1 MRIRSAAALVG
12 VLALAGCGTSSN
24 ETAPNVPPLVS
35 VSTPVQSPTPT
46 LSETP
51 SGPPSSTVADTLCT
65 RADQT
70 LVRTTLAAP
79 VVQVQS
85 KAVPAE
91 IGLPTYD
98 VCELNLSTNPSG
110 PVLRMG
116 VSVLPATK
124 AELTAAQRSY
134 DATRGKLEASKPAAV
149 GQGGFGTSRLV
160 VFLFGG
166 KLLKVSGPPATLAKY
181 VVLAEEAARQA
192 SGLPVAQPL
201 ITRDDCERAT
211 SEAAAVMGVPAM
223 ARRDGETAT
232 GDVVCGWITATSVL
246 SSSARTVPDAVKVIE
261 AARKAPTS
269 ESVPLGDEGF
279 LNTATGAVTLRVGS
293 DKIVDLVPLPA
304 GKATKDAMI
313 AFALAVSPLYT
324 R

>member
-1 MRIRSAAALVG
+1 
-12 VLALAGCGTSSN
+12 
-24 ETAPNVPPLVS
+24 
-35 VSTPVQSPTPT
+35 
-46 LSETP
+46 
-51 SGPPSSTVADTLCT
+51 
-65 RADQT
+65 
-70 LVRTTLAAP
+70 VRTTLAAQ
-79 VVQVQS
+79 VVQIQP

-98 VCELNLSTNPSG
+98 VCELSLSTNPSG

-124 AELTAAQRSY
+124 TELTAAQKSY

-149 GQGGFGTSRLV
+149 GQGGFGTSRFV
-160 VFLFGG
+160 VFLLDG

-181 VVLAEEAARQA
+181 VVLAQEAARQVP
-192 SGLPVAQPL
+192 GLPVPQPL
-201 ITRDDCERAT
+201 ITRDDCERGT
-211 SEAAAVMGVPAM
+211 SEAAAVMGAPAM
-223 ARRDGETAT
+223 VRRDGETTA
-232 GDVVCGWITATSVL
+232 GVVCGWITTTSVL

-261 AARKAPTS
+261 AARNAPTS

-279 LNTATGAVTLRVGS
+279 INTATGSVTLRVGS

-304 GKATKDAMI
+304 GKATKEAMI
-313 AFALAVSPLYT
+313 TFALAVSPLYT

>member
-1 MRIRSAAALVG
+1 MRIRPAAALLG

-35 VSTPVQSPTPT
+35 VSTPAQSPTPT
-46 LSETP
+46 PSETP
-51 SGPPSSTVADTLCT
+51 SGSPSSQVADTLCI

-70 LVRTTLAAP
+70 LVRTTLAAQ
-79 VVQVQS
+79 VVQIQP

-98 VCELNLSTNPSG
+98 VCELSLSTNPSG

-124 AELTAAQRSY
+124 AELTATRKSY

-149 GQGGFGTSRLV
+149 GQGGFGTSRFV
-160 VFLFGG
+160 VFLLDG

-181 VVLAEEAARQA
+181 VVLAQEAARQVP
-192 SGLPVAQPL
+192 GLPVPPSL
-201 ITRDDCERAT
+201 ITRDDCERGT
-211 SEAAAVMGVPAM
+211 SEAAAVMGAPAM
-223 ARRDGETAT
+223 VRRDGETAT
-232 GDVVCGWITATSVL
+232 GDVVCGWITATGVL
-246 SSSARTVPDAVKVIE
+246 SSSARTVSDAVKVIE
-261 AARKAPTS
+261 AASKAPTS

-279 LNTATGAVTLRVGS
+279 INTATGAVTLRVGS

-304 GKATKDAMI
+304 GKATKEAMI

>member
-1 MRIRSAAALVG
+1 MRIRSAAALLG
-12 VLALAGCGTSSN
+12 VLALAGCGSSSN

-35 VSTPVQSPTPT
+35 VSTPAQSPTPT
-46 LSETP
+46 PSETP
-51 SGPPSSTVADTLCT
+51 SGTPSSTVADTLCT
-65 RADQT
+65 RADQM

-79 VVQVQS
+79 VVQIQP

-91 IGLPTYD
+91 FGLPTYD
-98 VCELNLSTNPSG
+98 ACELNLSTNPSG

-116 VSVLPATK
+116 ISVLPATK
-124 AELTAAQRSY
+124 AELTAAQKSY

-149 GQGGFGTSRLV
+149 GQGGFGTSRFV
-160 VFLFGG
+160 VFLLGG

-181 VVLAEEAARQA
+181 VVLAQEAARQA
-192 SGLPVAQPL
+192 PGLPVAQPL
-201 ITRDDCERAT
+201 ITRDDCERGT

-223 ARRDGETAT
+223 VRRDGETAA

-269 ESVPLGDEGF
+269 ESVPLGDEGLF
-279 LNTATGAVTLRVGS
+279 NTATGAVTLRVGA

-304 GKATKDAMI
+304 GKASKDAMI
-313 AFALAVSPLYT
+313 GFALAISPLYT